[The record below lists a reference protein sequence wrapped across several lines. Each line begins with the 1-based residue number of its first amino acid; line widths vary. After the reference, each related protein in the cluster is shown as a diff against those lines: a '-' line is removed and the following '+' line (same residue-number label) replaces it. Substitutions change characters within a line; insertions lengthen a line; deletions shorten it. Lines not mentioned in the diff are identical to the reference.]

1 MTKIQKLQKKYTSI
15 FLRGLYKTI
24 IFLYSFYMV
33 FSSHVF
39 ALQAEAPLKVSSL
52 SFGEVQIHTEE
63 KTVIIDDR
71 VQKIENYF
79 NRYHLPLAKEARW
92 FVESADRYGI
102 DWRLLASIGMIESTG
117 GKFAC
122 KKVSYNAF
130 GWGSCK
136 YGFDSYKEA
145 IDIISKNLAGKNP
158 KTAHYYAH
166 KDTRGILEAYNPP
179 SVVPD
184 YADKVMREM
193 DRMARM

>member
-1 MTKIQKLQKKYTSI
+1 
-15 FLRGLYKTI
+15 
-24 IFLYSFYMV
+24 MV
-33 FSSHVF
+33 FSSHAF
-39 ALQAEAPLKVSSL
+39 ALQAEAPLGASALSL
-52 SFGEVQIHTEE
+52 EE
-63 KTVIIDDR
+63 IQKHKEKNTPVIDDR
-71 VQKIENYF
+71 VQKIERYF
-79 NRYHLPLAKEARW
+79 NRYHLPLAQEARW

-102 DWRLLASIGMIESTG
+102 DWRLVASIGMIESTG

-130 GWGSCK
+130 GWGSCR
-136 YGFDSYKEA
+136 YGFNSYREA
-145 IDIISKNLAGKNP
+145 IDVISKNLAGKNP
-158 KTAHYYAH
+158 KTAHHYAQ